1 MRKVYVAVLCLLT
14 GALAVVATLW
24 WQERQPSYPDGPV
37 LIQQVRE
44 VSRLQTLEVTLFKK
58 ISFSPEPQTTGTL
71 WKDVVSWAAYSIR
84 EPRGRAI
91 LFADATLW
99 VDLGKLRPEHLRV
112 SGPDV
117 EIVLPPVGVQVAL
130 RPRDTEILDSNL
142 DSAETAKLFE
152 LAHEAFQREVEQ
164 DARLKER
171 AREGA
176 ERSLRALL
184 LGLGF
189 RQVHFVTSIPAAPG
203 AG

>member
-1 MRKVYVAVLCLLT
+1 MRKVHVVLLCLLT
-14 GALAVVATLW
+14 GALAVGATLW
-24 WQERQPSYPDGPV
+24 WHQRQPGHPDGPV
-37 LIQQVRE
+37 LIERVRE

-58 ISFSPEPQTTGTL
+58 ISFAPEPALTGTL

-130 RPRDTEILDSNL
+130 RPKDTEVLDSNL

-164 DARLKER
+164 DAQLKAR

-176 ERSLRALL
+176 EKSLRALL
-184 LGLGF
+184 QGLGF
-189 RQVHFVTSIPAAPG
+189 RQVRFVSSIPQAPG